1 MIEERISM
9 TETEIVKVR
18 HKICLLGDPY
28 VGKTSLIRKYVYN
41 KFYEGYLS
49 TIGIEV
55 TKKDLTLEI
64 EDNMNNGNKNLNYD
78 FCMTIWDIIG
88 QKEFRVLISKFY
100 KNASGA
106 LIISDLTREDTIQE
120 IESWTSSI
128 FNQIGKIPVI
138 FVGNKID
145 LIDPKS
151 FEPERLSELSTRYG
165 APWVLTSAKN
175 GENVE
180 NVFIMLAKL
189 IIQNSI
195 YFKNMTSLI
204 DVLDAIIVDFC
215 EINDGLEVGMPL
227 FREEFKKIPGS
238 SLKTPTVKVIETA
251 IDRLTAITRSKK
263 GKEIADLQHNRFK
276 RWLDRLN

>member
-1 MIEERISM
+1 M
-9 TETEIVKVR
+9 TEPESENIKVR

-41 KFYEGYLS
+41 EFYEGYLS

-64 EDNMNNGNKNLNYD
+64 EDNNNNGNKNLNYD
-78 FCMTIWDIIG
+78 FGMTIWDIIG

-128 FNQIGKIPVI
+128 FTQIGKIPVI
-138 FVGNKID
+138 FVGNKTD
-145 LIDPKS
+145 LINPKTFDS
-151 FEPERLSELSTRYG
+151 EPLAELSTRYG

-215 EINDGLEVGMPL
+215 EVNDGLEYGMPL

-238 SLKTPTVKVIETA
+238 SLKEPSREVIEIA
-251 IDRLTAITRSKK
+251 IDRLTAITGSKK
-263 GKEIADLQHNRFK
+263 GKEIAELQHNRFK
-276 RWLDRLN
+276 RWLSKLNI